1 MSCHLS
7 HRLTTVHRAVSMALL
22 YSVGYA
28 ALVSSAQA
36 ATIGKTV
43 VTSAQHEPLAASIL
57 VTDIKT
63 TDFSASLANSTVY
76 QQMGLTPTDSMT
88 IRFQPTSATS
98 GQVFITTTK
107 PVSKPFADVILAIN
121 DGAQRNVIPK
131 TLLMPLND
139 SLPIT
144 PSKNIVTGAK
154 KPNLPVVSVT
164 NAQPLT
170 VRQGTP
176 PPLFSSPKVSTY
188 KSSASDLAAA
198 KLPARDIQAPKIQA
212 PSIQAPTVSSSL
224 PAAVT
229 ATTQS
234 NTTVYTPSRLNNDN
248 AGSENSLDKSSLNK
262 KYVNTSNTSNNVP
275 DNKTSVNNTAAT
287 SLNALSSDNIEEGV
301 VTDKQFD
308 ILNIQIVRQIQLNN
322 ERSIDMM
329 VATPMSPKTALP
341 PTLNNQTSTVQ
352 ANSANSIV
360 ANTPLND
367 VSTSNISS
375 SSVAS
380 NQVAAQQAV
389 APNQSGDAEVNY
401 TVQRN
406 DSLWVIA
413 QQIAE
418 KNNLDV
424 QTVMKEIKS
433 QNPSAFINKN
443 ADQLKADA
451 QLSLP
456 NYDVLPS
463 QQKLEA
469 AISAQ
474 RQYNRKASI
483 PVAKESSTPKP
494 TSKPTSKQASKN
506 APENTQAAKRTAKPA
521 VTKTQTLP
529 KAQFSVIAPGHQGSA
544 DGTRTK
550 SGMAVGNGLS
560 TDVLTI
566 LKSSRQSTASQA
578 QRLSKTNSTLESS
591 TRKLQLQNQKLAE
604 LQARLEKLRNQ

>member
-63 TDFSASLANSTVY
+63 ADFSASLANSTVY

-107 PVSKPFADVILAIN
+107 PVSKPFTDVILAIN

-212 PSIQAPTVSSSL
+212 PNIQAPTVSSSL
-224 PAAVT
+224 PTAVT
-229 ATTQS
+229 TTIQS
-234 NTTVYTPSRLNNDN
+234 NTTVYAPSRLNNDN
-248 AGSENSLDKSSLNK
+248 AGLENALDKSSLDK
-262 KYVNTSNTSNNVP
+262 KYVNTSNISNNFP
-275 DNKTSVNNTAAT
+275 NNKTSVNNTAAT
-287 SLNALSSDNIEEGV
+287 SLSVLSSDTIKENA

-322 ERSIDMM
+322 EGSTGMM
-329 VATPMSPKTALP
+329 AAIPMSPKTAMP
-341 PTLNNQTSTVQ
+341 PTLNNQISTAQ

-360 ANTPLND
+360 ANTPLNN
-367 VSTSNISS
+367 VSTSDISS
-375 SSVAS
+375 SGVAS

-389 APNQSGDAEVNY
+389 APNQSSNAEVNY

-463 QQKLEA
+463 QRKLEA

-483 PVAKESSTPKP
+483 PVAKKLSTPKP
-494 TSKPTSKQASKN
+494 TSKSVSKTAAEN
-506 APENTQAAKRTAKPA
+506 ARAAKRTTKPV

-529 KAQFSVIAPGHQGSA
+529 KALFSVIAPGHKGSA
-544 DGTRTK
+544 DGTKTK
-550 SGMAVGNGLS
+550 ASVATGNGLS
-560 TDVLTI
+560 TDVLSI
-566 LKSSRQSTASQA
+566 LKSSRQSTASQS
-578 QRLSKTNSTLESS
+578 QRLSKTSGTLESY

-604 LQARLEKLRNQ
+604 LQARLKKLRNQ